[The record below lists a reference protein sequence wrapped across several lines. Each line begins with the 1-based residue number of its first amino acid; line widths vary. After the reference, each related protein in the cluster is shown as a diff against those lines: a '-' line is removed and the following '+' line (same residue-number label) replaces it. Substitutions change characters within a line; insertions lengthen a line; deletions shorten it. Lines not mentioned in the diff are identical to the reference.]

1 MTEDT
6 LNPPMADADAQRR
19 TELHAEGEKLGLKFD
34 KRFSIK
40 RMEDLIAEKKGE
52 PAVQTKAPE
61 TSVSEPEAALIA
73 MRAKMEAQER
83 ELAEAR
89 AALAAKAAAPA
100 PRTGPPPGT
109 LTSLDMGQS
118 PASQSDEL
126 AAAWRKATELGLAGA
141 IPKGAS
147 VDQVMKRIT
156 DHLAAK
162 AQEQQILEEQARRR
176 EAMPQQQ
183 VVQVRILKKG
193 DGKVGKGIHLPG
205 IGNACYRW
213 GEIVDMPL
221 DIAIAQEENGYV
233 ERTDVTV
240 AA

>member
-19 TELHAEGEKLGLKFD
+19 AELHAEGEKLGLKFD

-40 RMEDLIAEKKGE
+40 RMEDMIADKKGE
-52 PAVQTKAPE
+52 ASAPPVVTQAAE
-61 TSVSEPEAALIA
+61 AGPSLSQLAAQLAALQ
-73 MRAKMEAQER
+73 RENEALKAQPQPTP
-83 ELAEAR
+83 AR
-89 AALAAKAAAPA
+89 S
-100 PRTGPPPGT
+100 GPPPGT
-109 LTSLDMGQS
+109 LTSLQMGTS
-118 PASQSDEL
+118 PAQDSDDL

-147 VDQVMKRIT
+147 IEQVMKRIT

-176 EAMPQQQ
+176 EAMPQQKM
-183 VVQVRILKKG
+183 VQVRILKKG
-193 DGKVGKGIHLPG
+193 DGKVGKGVHLPG

-213 GEIVDMPL
+213 GEIVDLPL
-221 DIAIAQEENGYV
+221 DIAIAQEENGHV
-233 ERTDVTV
+233 ERTVVTV

>member
-1 MTEDT
+1 MTDET
-6 LNPPMADADAQRR
+6 LNPSQTDTDAAAKRAGL
-19 TELHAEGEKLGLKFD
+19 EAEAAKRQIKVD
-34 KRFSIK
+34 KRYSDK
-40 RMEDLIAEKKGE
+40 RIADLIAEHDAK
-52 PAVQTKAPE
+52 
-61 TSVSEPEAALIA
+61 EAAPTAPPVETGPTLSQLA
-73 MRAKMEAQER
+73 A
-83 ELAEAR
+83 ELAALKRENEA
-89 AALAAKAAAPA
+89 LKAQPPA
-100 PRTGPPPGT
+100 PPPVRTGPPPGT

-147 VDQVMKRIT
+147 IEQVMKRIS

-183 VVQVRILKKG
+183 MVEVRILKKG
-193 DGKVGKGIHLPG
+193 DGKISKGVHLPG

-213 GEIVDMPL
+213 GEFATLPL
-221 DIAIAQEENGYV
+221 DIALAQEDNGYV
-233 ERTDVTV
+233 ERTDAT
-240 AA
+240 AAA